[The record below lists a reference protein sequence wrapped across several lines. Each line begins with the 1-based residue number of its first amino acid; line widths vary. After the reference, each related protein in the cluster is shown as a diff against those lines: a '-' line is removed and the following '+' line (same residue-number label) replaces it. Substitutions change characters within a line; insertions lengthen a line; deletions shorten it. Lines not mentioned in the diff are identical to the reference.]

1 MPVYK
6 VKVHSAP
13 APNEFIVSA
22 PNRSRA
28 ENAVKNRMCK
38 FIESEVMTADQVFSL
53 PQDIERINVIGESSS
68 VEADV
73 VEDEGETPVEVVG
86 CVNE

>member
-13 APNEFIVSA
+13 DPNEFIVSA

-28 ENAVKNRMCK
+28 ENAVKNRICK
-38 FIESEVMTADQVFSL
+38 TIESEVMTADQVFAL
-53 PQDIERINVIGESSS
+53 PQDIERINVIGEPSS
-68 VEADV
+68 AG
-73 VEDEGETPVEVVG
+73 DESPNDEIIDEIDSGD
-86 CVNE
+86 CV